1 MPRAVMVIRSLKFT
15 PVRYPASRRSFI
27 GCGGSARLGTWRV
40 HRGEPGWLGGTEGF
54 DDLISMR

>member
-1 MPRAVMVIRSLKFT
+1 MVIRSLKFT